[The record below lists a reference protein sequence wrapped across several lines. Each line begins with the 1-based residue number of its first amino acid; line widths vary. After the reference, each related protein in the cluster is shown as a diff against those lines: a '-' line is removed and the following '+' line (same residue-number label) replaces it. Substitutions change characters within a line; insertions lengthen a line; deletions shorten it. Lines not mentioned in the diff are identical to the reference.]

1 MLYDIFTFKMT
12 QISADSNYFIYLT
25 SIKRR
30 VLALSQSSEPE
41 AHDKVLD
48 NLIQIKLEFRNVRF

>member
-1 MLYDIFTFKMT
+1 MLYDIFTYKMT

-25 SIKRR
+25 SIRR
-30 VLALSQSSEPE
+30 GVLAQSSEPE

-48 NLIQIKLEFRNVRF
+48 NLIQIKLEFGNVRFW